1 MSSKIIGTLTSFRW
15 QQWLVVAMFLL
26 VAGFTAF
33 KAVNMARE
41 VIYLRTHHDE
51 AIRGWMSVGYVAHSY
66 RVPPDVLYLALSLP
80 HDQPDRRP
88 LRKIAHMQ
96 HRSMDEIRAD
106 LQNAIIV
113 ARPPVFITATS
124 ATTAATTT
132 ATARGKPRLRGVA
145 MSLADQLLAA
155 LLLYG
160 LPVIFGVALIAA
172 VGAPLPTNM
181 MLVAAGSFVKQGEMK
196 LWQVIFVA
204 STAAVLGDQIGYG
217 VARQVGRRVV
227 ARIFRKAGGE
237 DKIRKAEALTKRWG
251 GPGIFF
257 SRWLL
262 TSLGPWINVTSGIA
276 DYPWRRFVLW
286 VVLGE
291 VLWAVLYVTLG
302 YFFSDRVQAIA
313 EVLGYLAWLIIGAIG
328 SVILGWK
335 ILHYLRPQKSANA

>member
-1 MSSKIIGTLTSFRW
+1 
-15 QQWLVVAMFLL
+15 MFLL

-33 KAVNMARE
+33 KAVHMARE

-113 ARPPVFITATS
+113 ARPPVFITATTAT
-124 ATTAATTT
+124 ATTATTR
-132 ATARGKPRLRGVA
+132 AKHRLRGVA
-145 MSLADQLLAA
+145 LSLTDQLLAA

-160 LPVIFGVALIAA
+160 LPAIFGVALIAA

-181 MLVAAGSFVKQGEMK
+181 MLVAAGSFVKQGEMT
-196 LWQVIFVA
+196 LLHVIFVA

-217 VARQVGRRVV
+217 VARWVGRRVV
-227 ARIFRKAGGE
+227 ARICSKTGGA
-237 DKIRKAEALTKRWG
+237 DKIRKVEALAKRWG

-276 DYPWRRFVLW
+276 DYPWRRFILW

-302 YFFSDRVQAIA
+302 YFFSARVQAIA
-313 EVLGYLAWLIIGAIG
+313 EVLSYLAGLIIGAIV

-335 ILHYLRPQKSANA
+335 TLHYLRSQKIS

>member
-1 MSSKIIGTLTSFRW
+1 MRSKIIGTMSTFHW
-15 QQWLVVAMFLL
+15 QQWLVVAMFLM

-113 ARPPVFITATS
+113 ARPPVFITATT
-124 ATTAATTT
+124 ATATTT
-132 ATARGKPRLRGVA
+132 RAKHRLKGVA
-145 MSLADQLLAA
+145 LSLTDQLLAA

-160 LPVIFGVALIAA
+160 LPAIFGVALIAA

-181 MLVAAGSFVKQGEMK
+181 MLVAAGSFVKQGEMT

-217 VARQVGRRVV
+217 VARRVGRSLV

-237 DKIRKAEALTKRWG
+237 DKIRKTEALAKRWG

-276 DYPWRRFVLW
+276 DYPWRRFILW

-313 EVLGYLAWLIIGAIG
+313 EVLGYLAWLIIGSIV

-335 ILHYLRPQKSANA
+335 ILHYLRSQNSVNA